1 MSQNHLILS
10 KLKSMKNATDVLM
23 FAIRDY
29 FFSLYKHCINS
40 GIDWYWPVNGYLIR
54 SFCCCVLGC
63 QAFEQE

>member
-10 KLKSMKNATDVLM
+10 KLKSMKNATNVLM

-40 GIDWYWPVNGYLIR
+40 GID
-54 SFCCCVLGC
+54 
-63 QAFEQE
+63 